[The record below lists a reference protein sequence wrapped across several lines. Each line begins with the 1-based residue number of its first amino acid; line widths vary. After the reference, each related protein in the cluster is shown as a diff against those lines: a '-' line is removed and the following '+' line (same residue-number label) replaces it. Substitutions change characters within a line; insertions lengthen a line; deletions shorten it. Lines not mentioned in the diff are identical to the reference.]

1 MLECPCTLVDI
12 LTYLCDFPQWIS
24 YLTLQKE
31 TIMIRVVIYE
41 DNPQFREGLTMLIN
55 GSDGFSVLASYKN
68 CNNVAEEVEKW
79 SPDVILMDINMPGT
93 DGLEGLKKIREVNA
107 EVKVLMLT
115 VFDDNKNVFEAL
127 RNGANGYLLKKT
139 PPAKLLEYIQ
149 DATLGGAPMTSS
161 IATQVLKMF
170 QVIPQTKNQDY
181 CLSERETEVLQLLV
195 DGYSYKMIAS
205 ELFIAIDTVRSHIK
219 KIYEKL
225 HVNSKSEAVAKAF
238 KDKLL

>member
-1 MLECPCTLVDI
+1 
-12 LTYLCDFPQWIS
+12 
-24 YLTLQKE
+24 
-31 TIMIRVVIYE
+31 MIRVVIYE

-93 DGLEGLKKIREVNA
+93 DGLEGLKKIREVNT

-139 PPAKLLEYIQ
+139 SPAKLLEYIQ